1 MMDGELPDASSAAS
15 LPQDKYFPGASNFD
29 VDVSH
34 EAPWRGKHKPP
45 QNFGHPRGFSE
56 DPIRDNCPSNFGKGG
71 VRHYRR
77 RMAGPISTSLETN
90 LSYSAGGLCPGKG
103 PIFYGHRNTAGTK
116 SPGKPNQRRIPNLIQ
131 RQKDNFVGMSL
142 LPPDPL
148 PKPPPCAPPPYARDS
163 DKEPNPIQRRVNPTN
178 ASHLFRDETSGS
190 DGIEHQPV
198 RGHRAGK
205 FSPAHEP
212 GKRELPSWG
221 WNPKKGKSDT
231 SIPDVLG
238 THDFHNAGKGRK
250 ARANNNLPEGEYA
263 GAKTK
268 TIAGKTPCRKM
279 VKPEWDPSRHNTFE
293 TVGATPQH
301 LGLFVQ
307 SSKKPSFEPPA
318 HPAGALHDP
327 KFQVN
332 RKKNC
337 MLSTHNTFN
346 TVGITPQMM
355 GVPVDLQAGGPQPPK
370 PPVSNSEFLAGAPT
384 SSLNLRRVGKKEGE
398 YSQRA
403 RQLNSFDSVGASMVL
418 VDDNGRPL
426 GEPIR
431 RKESL
436 RPSLY

>member
-1 MMDGELPDASSAAS
+1 MS
-15 LPQDKYFPGASNFD
+15 L
-29 VDVSH
+29 
-34 EAPWRGKHKPP
+34 
-45 QNFGHPRGFSE
+45 
-56 DPIRDNCPSNFGKGG
+56 GKGS
-71 VRHYRR
+71 YR
-77 RMAGPISTSLETN
+77 AG
-90 LSYSAGGLCPGKG
+90 
-103 PIFYGHRNTAGTK
+103 AGT
-116 SPGKPNQRRIPNLIQ
+116 Q
-131 RQKDNFVGMSL
+131 
-142 LPPDPL
+142 
-148 PKPPPCAPPPYARDS
+148 
-163 DKEPNPIQRRVNPTN
+163 
-178 ASHLFRDETSGS
+178 
-190 DGIEHQPV
+190 
-198 RGHRAGK
+198 
-205 FSPAHEP
+205 
-212 GKRELPSWG
+212 
-221 WNPKKGKSDT
+221 KKGKSDT

-384 SSLNLRRVGKKEGE
+384 SSLNSRRVGKREGE

-403 RQLNSFDSVGASMVL
+403 RQMNSSDSVGASMVL
-418 VDDNGRPL
+418 VDDKGEPL
-426 GEPIR
+426 GEPLR
-431 RKESL
+431 RKETL